1 MVDCVCDTPTAST
14 GLKTLSLFD
23 MGSTSN
29 TFTVSVDNPTLNL
42 SFVRIW
48 LILPLIG
55 KKVTI
60 PVAPAVPIPW
70 VRISLVD
77 DTPIW

>member
-1 MVDCVCDTPTAST
+1 MLSKVNTLGISSSMVDCVCDTPTAST

-42 SFVRIW
+42 SFVRI
-48 LILPLIG
+48 
-55 KKVTI
+55 
-60 PVAPAVPIPW
+60 
-70 VRISLVD
+70 
-77 DTPIW
+77 